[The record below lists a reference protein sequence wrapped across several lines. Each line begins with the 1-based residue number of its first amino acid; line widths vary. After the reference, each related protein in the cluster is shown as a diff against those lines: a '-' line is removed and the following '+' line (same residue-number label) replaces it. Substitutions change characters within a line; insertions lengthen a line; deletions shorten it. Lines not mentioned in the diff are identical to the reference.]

1 MRQLIFSDYFGR
13 QISPVESVFYF
24 PGISYAVADD
34 IAALAVAEGVAVDAG
49 TVVAPPAPVIEP
61 APSEPSSPVEAEVPT
76 DGNG

>member
-34 IAALAVAEGVAVDAG
+34 IAALAVGEGVAVDAAA
-49 TVVAPPAPVIEP
+49 VPADPAPVAPPEP
-61 APSEPSSPVEAEVPT
+61 AVEPENAP
-76 DGNG
+76 DGP